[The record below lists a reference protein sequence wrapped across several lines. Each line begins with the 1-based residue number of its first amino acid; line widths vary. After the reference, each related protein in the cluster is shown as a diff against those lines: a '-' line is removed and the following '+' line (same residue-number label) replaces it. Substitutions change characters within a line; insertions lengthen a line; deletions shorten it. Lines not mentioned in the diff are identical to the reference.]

1 MFGNRIKIRKELLEE
16 AKKFAA
22 GAGYSSVDEF
32 IEHCIEKELNQNI
45 NGEDQE
51 KIKDRLKGL
60 GYIS

>member
-1 MFGNRIKIRKELLEE
+1 MFGNKVKIRKELLDE

-22 GAGYSSVDEF
+22 DSGYSSVDEF
-32 IEHCIEKELNQNI
+32 IEHCIEKELTQGI
-45 NGEDQE
+45 DGEDQE